1 MPKDEAMAS
10 NPPFG
15 AYIDYVLPLSFGERV
30 AEGRVRGDITLEIL
44 DANDKLVRRYSSAD
58 KPQPPNLARIT
69 TAPEW
74 VAKPSTL
81 STSPG
86 MHRFVWSLRYPA
98 PAGVSTR
105 RGGGE
110 GVWAPPGNYKVV
122 LSVGDQK
129 LTQPLTVAPDLR
141 VNLPASAYAEQ
152 FALAKQ
158 IEQTRAAL
166 SAAMEESSALTK
178 SKPDL
183 AERVKAITGGAAGEA
198 FPPPPAP
205 TTSIRFIDSA
215 LGRVQAAV
223 DGADAAPTAD
233 ARAAWTKLKPTADAA
248 LRAWTEFRTK
258 MQ

>member
-15 AYIDYVLPLSFGERV
+15 AYIDYVLPLTLT
-30 AEGRVRGDITLEIL
+30 GDLTLEIL
-44 DANDKLVRRYSSAD
+44 DSNDQLVRRYSSAD

-86 MHRFVWSLRYPA
+86 MHRFVWSLRYAA

-105 RGGGE
+105 RSGAGE

-122 LSVGDQK
+122 LTVGDQK
-129 LTQPLTVAPDLR
+129 LTQTLTVAPDPR

-166 SAAMEESSALTK
+166 SAAMEESNALTK

-215 LGRVQAAV
+215 LGRLQAAV
-223 DGADAAPTAD
+223 DGADAAPTTD
-233 ARAAWTKLKPTADAA
+233 AREAWAKLKPAADAA
-248 LRAWTEFRTK
+248 LRAWTEFRTSA
-258 MQ
+258 Q